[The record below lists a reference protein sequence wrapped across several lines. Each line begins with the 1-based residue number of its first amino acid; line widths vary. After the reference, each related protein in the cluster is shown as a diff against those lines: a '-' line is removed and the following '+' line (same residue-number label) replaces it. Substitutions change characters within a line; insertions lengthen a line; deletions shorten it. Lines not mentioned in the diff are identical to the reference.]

1 MTDKKLHEINIANY
15 YGEAAHTA
23 KLKQK
28 AAKDEDWERRY
39 CNYMAR
45 RMQYM
50 YKIWKCRKKRRD
62 KLGQIQ
68 SSQSRFKHSREKLIM
83 TFLELRIAGWKARVK
98 FEREYKMTIE
108 KVFDTKSQRMF
119 WYNHVTKVS
128 VWEQPKLIRR
138 YGDVEKPFPWVV
150 NEEDTC
156 IVIPDSE
163 GGDGET
169 TYKNINYWHVIA
181 KKQMTRKPD
190 GVYLCSY
197 CQYHISIR
205 KCLDCDANFCFT
217 CFRELHSSPFGFNQ
231 RVDLV
236 KETNERKKDTAFI
249 EQMTRQDH
257 QWKRVEPKKCVM
269 CNTDRVMAA
278 YSCEQCEKSAL
289 CRPCARRLHNH
300 PDSKGHT
307 LLEITG

>member
-1 MTDKKLHEINIANY
+1 
-15 YGEAAHTA
+15 
-23 KLKQK
+23 
-28 AAKDEDWERRY
+28 
-39 CNYMAR
+39 
-45 RMQYM
+45 
-50 YKIWKCRKKRRD
+50 
-62 KLGQIQ
+62 
-68 SSQSRFKHSREKLIM
+68 
-83 TFLELRIAGWKARVK
+83 
-98 FEREYKMTIE
+98 
-108 KVFDTKSQRMF
+108 
-119 WYNHVTKVS
+119 
-128 VWEQPKLIRR
+128 
-138 YGDVEKPFPWVV
+138 
-150 NEEDTC
+150 
-156 IVIPDSE
+156 
-163 GGDGET
+163 
-169 TYKNINYWHVIA
+169 
-181 KKQMTRKPD
+181 MTRKPD

-236 KETNERKKDTAFI
+236 KETNEQKKNTAFI

-257 QWKRVEPKKCVM
+257 RWKRVEPKKCVM